1 MWRVE
6 RERERDA
13 EGNEES
19 EKVSLLSIRKED
31 TWRLLFDLFKF

>member
-1 MWRVE
+1 VWRV
-6 RERERDA
+6 ERERDA

-19 EKVSLLSIRKED
+19 EKVSLFSIRKED